1 MYNGILLLNKEMG
14 FTSHDAVAKLRG
26 ILRFRRIGHAGTLDP
41 MAQGLLV
48 MLLGKATRASEY
60 ASGAEKEY
68 IADFI
73 LGVETDTQDTTGNV
87 LAETP
92 VDVTESQLRQALS
105 SFEGG
110 YDQVPPM
117 YSAIQKDGVRLYDLA
132 RKGKEVERES
142 RFIALPL
149 LELLSFDPPRGKL
162 RVRCSKGTY
171 IRTLCHDI
179 GEKLGCGGCMEALMR
194 TRVGRFELKDSISL
208 KELEKIRDE
217 ERLGE
222 YLVSVEEMFLDQ
234 PKASALPEA
243 DSLVHNGNPVKP
255 ELVKVEWD
263 QRYTDQQLFRM
274 YDSDQQFLGVYR
286 YEEDRK
292 WLKPWKMFLGGN

>member
-1 MYNGILLLNKEMG
+1 MYNGILLLNKEPG

-87 LAETP
+87 LAEAP

-171 IRTLCHDI
+171 IRTLCHDL
-179 GEKLGCGGCMEALMR
+179 GQRLGCGGAMSAL
-194 TRVGRFELKDSISL
+194 TRVQAGDFSL
-208 KELEKIRDE
+208 EDALTLREVEQLVKEGTLQQHILPVVRLFASLPAVTLTE
-217 ERLGE
+217 EGAKRARNGAHAAQKHLLSGAIPP
-222 YLVSVEEMFLDQ
+222 V
-234 PKASALPEA
+234 
-243 DSLVHNGNPVKP
+243 DSLCRVYTP
-255 ELVKVEWD
+255 EGE
-263 QRYTDQQLFRM
+263 
-274 YDSDQQFLGVYR
+274 FLMTG
-286 YEEDRK
+286 K
-292 WLKPWKMFLGGN
+292 GGLLDMGPPAIFCHKIFGE

>member
-1 MYNGILLLNKEMG
+1 MYNGILLLNKEPG

-87 LAETP
+87 LAEAP
-92 VDVTESQLRQALS
+92 VDVTETQLRQALA

-171 IRTLCHDI
+171 IRTLCHDL
-179 GEKLGCGGCMEALMR
+179 GQRLGCGGAMSAL
-194 TRVGRFELKDSISL
+194 TRVQAGDFSL
-208 KELEKIRDE
+208 EDALT
-217 ERLGE
+217 LGE
-222 YLVSVEEMFLDQ
+222 VEQLVKEGTLQQHILPVDRLFASLPAVTLTEEGAKRARNGAHAAQKHLLSGEI
-234 PKASALPEA
+234 PPV
-243 DSLVHNGNPVKP
+243 DSLCRVYTP
-255 ELVKVEWD
+255 EGE
-263 QRYTDQQLFRM
+263 
-274 YDSDQQFLGVYR
+274 FLMTGKGGLL
-286 YEEDRK
+286 DMGPPAIFC
-292 WLKPWKMFLGGN
+292 LKIFGE

>member
-1 MYNGILLLNKEMG
+1 MYNGILLLNKEPG

-87 LAETP
+87 LAEAP

-149 LELLSFDPPRGKL
+149 LELLSFEAPRGKL

-171 IRTLCHDI
+171 IRTLCHDL
-179 GEKLGCGGCMEALMR
+179 GQRLGCGGAMSAL
-194 TRVGRFELKDSISL
+194 TRVQAGDFSL
-208 KELEKIRDE
+208 EDALT
-217 ERLGE
+217 LGE
-222 YLVSVEEMFLDQ
+222 VEQLVKEGTLQQHILPVDRLFASLPAVTLTEEGAKRARNGAHAAQKHLLSGEI
-234 PKASALPEA
+234 PPV
-243 DSLVHNGNPVKP
+243 DSLCRV
-255 ELVKVEWD
+255 
-263 QRYTDQQLFRM
+263 YTPDGE
-274 YDSDQQFLGVYR
+274 FLMTG
-286 YEEDRK
+286 K
-292 WLKPWKMFLGGN
+292 GGLLDMGPPAIFCHKIFGE

>member
-87 LAETP
+87 LAEAP

-149 LELLSFDPPRGKL
+149 LELLSFDSPRGKL

-171 IRTLCHDI
+171 IRTLCHDL
-179 GEKLGCGGCMEALMR
+179 GQRLGCGGAMSAL
-194 TRVGRFELKDSISL
+194 TRVQAGDFSL
-208 KELEKIRDE
+208 EDALT
-217 ERLGE
+217 LGE
-222 YLVSVEEMFLDQ
+222 VEQLVKEDTLQQHILPVDRLFASLPAVTLTEEGAKRARNGAHAAQKHLLSGEI
-234 PKASALPEA
+234 PPV
-243 DSLVHNGNPVKP
+243 DSLCRV
-255 ELVKVEWD
+255 
-263 QRYTDQQLFRM
+263 YTREGE
-274 YDSDQQFLGVYR
+274 FLMTG
-286 YEEDRK
+286 K
-292 WLKPWKMFLGGN
+292 GGLLDMGPPAIFCHKIFGE

>member
-1 MYNGILLLNKEMG
+1 MYNGILLLNKEPG

-92 VDVTESQLRQALS
+92 VDVTESQLRQALA

-149 LELLSFDPPRGKL
+149 LELLSFEAPRGKL

-171 IRTLCHDI
+171 IRTLCHDL
-179 GEKLGCGGCMEALMR
+179 GQRLGCGGAMSAL
-194 TRVGRFELKDSISL
+194 TRVQAGDFSL
-208 KELEKIRDE
+208 EDALT
-217 ERLGE
+217 LGE
-222 YLVSVEEMFLDQ
+222 VEQLVKEGTLQQHILPVDRLFASLPAVTLTEEGAKRARNGAHAAQKHLLSGEI
-234 PKASALPEA
+234 PPV
-243 DSLVHNGNPVKP
+243 DSLCRVYTP
-255 ELVKVEWD
+255 EGE
-263 QRYTDQQLFRM
+263 
-274 YDSDQQFLGVYR
+274 FLMTG
-286 YEEDRK
+286 K
-292 WLKPWKMFLGGN
+292 GGLLDMGPPAIFCHKIFGE

>member
-1 MYNGILLLNKEMG
+1 MYNGILLLNKEPG

-87 LAETP
+87 LAEAP
-92 VDVTESQLRQALS
+92 VDVTETQLRQALA

-171 IRTLCHDI
+171 IRTLCHDL
-179 GEKLGCGGCMEALMR
+179 GQRLGCGGAMSAL
-194 TRVGRFELKDSISL
+194 TRVQAGDFSL
-208 KELEKIRDE
+208 EDALT
-217 ERLGE
+217 LGE
-222 YLVSVEEMFLDQ
+222 VEQLVKEGTLQQHILPVDRLFASLPAVTLTEEGAKRARNGAHAAQKHLLSGEI
-234 PKASALPEA
+234 PPV
-243 DSLVHNGNPVKP
+243 DSLCRVYTP
-255 ELVKVEWD
+255 EGE
-263 QRYTDQQLFRM
+263 
-274 YDSDQQFLGVYR
+274 FLMTG
-286 YEEDRK
+286 K
-292 WLKPWKMFLGGN
+292 GGLLDMGPPAIFCHKIFGE

>member
-1 MYNGILLLNKEMG
+1 MYNGILLLNKEPG

-87 LAETP
+87 LAEAP
-92 VDVTESQLRQALS
+92 VDVTESQLRQALA

-171 IRTLCHDI
+171 IRTLCHDL
-179 GEKLGCGGCMEALMR
+179 GQRLGCGGAMSAL
-194 TRVGRFELKDSISL
+194 TRVQAGDFSL
-208 KELEKIRDE
+208 EDALT
-217 ERLGE
+217 LGE
-222 YLVSVEEMFLDQ
+222 VEQLVKEGTLQQHILPVDRLFASLPAVTLTEEGAKRARNGAHAAQKHLLSGEI
-234 PKASALPEA
+234 PPV
-243 DSLVHNGNPVKP
+243 DSLCRV
-255 ELVKVEWD
+255 
-263 QRYTDQQLFRM
+263 YTPDGE
-274 YDSDQQFLGVYR
+274 FLMTG
-286 YEEDRK
+286 K
-292 WLKPWKMFLGGN
+292 GGLLDMGPPAIFCHKIFGE

>member
-68 IADFI
+68 IVDFI

-87 LAETP
+87 LTEAP
-92 VDVTESQLRQALS
+92 VDVTETQLRQALS

-149 LELLSFDPPRGKL
+149 LELLSFEAPRGKL

-171 IRTLCHDI
+171 IRTLCHDL
-179 GEKLGCGGCMEALMR
+179 GQRLGCGGAMSAL
-194 TRVGRFELKDSISL
+194 TRVQAGDFSL
-208 KELEKIRDE
+208 ENALT
-217 ERLGE
+217 LGE
-222 YLVSVEEMFLDQ
+222 VEQLTKEGALQQHILPVDRLF
-234 PKASALPEA
+234 ASLPAVTLTEEGA
-243 DSLVHNGNPVKP
+243 KRARNGAHAAQKHLLTGEIPPVDSLCRVYTP
-255 ELVKVEWD
+255 EGE
-263 QRYTDQQLFRM
+263 
-274 YDSDQQFLGVYR
+274 FLMTG
-286 YEEDRK
+286 K
-292 WLKPWKMFLGGN
+292 GGLLDMGPPAIFCHKIFGE

>member
-1 MYNGILLLNKEMG
+1 MYNGILLLNKEPG

-149 LELLSFDPPRGKL
+149 LELLSFEAPRGKL

-171 IRTLCHDI
+171 IRTLCHDL
-179 GEKLGCGGCMEALMR
+179 GQRLGCGGAMSAL
-194 TRVGRFELKDSISL
+194 TRVQAGDFSL
-208 KELEKIRDE
+208 EDALT
-217 ERLGE
+217 LGE
-222 YLVSVEEMFLDQ
+222 VEQ
-234 PKASALPEA
+234 
-243 DSLVHNGNPVKP
+243 
-255 ELVKVEWD
+255 LVKEGTLQQHILPVDRLFASLPAVTLTEEGAKRARNGAHAAQKHLLSGEIPPVD
-263 QRYTDQQLFRM
+263 FLCRVYTPDGE
-274 YDSDQQFLGVYR
+274 FLMTG
-286 YEEDRK
+286 K
-292 WLKPWKMFLGGN
+292 GGLLDMGPPAIFCHKIFGE

>member
-1 MYNGILLLNKEMG
+1 MYNGILLLNKEPG

-87 LAETP
+87 LAEAP
-92 VDVTESQLRQALS
+92 VDVTESQLRQALA

-171 IRTLCHDI
+171 IRTLCHDL
-179 GEKLGCGGCMEALMR
+179 GQRLGCGGAMSAL
-194 TRVGRFELKDSISL
+194 TRVQAGDFSL
-208 KELEKIRDE
+208 EDALT
-217 ERLGE
+217 LGE
-222 YLVSVEEMFLDQ
+222 VEQLVKEGTLQQHILPVDRLFASLPAVTLTEEGAKRARNGAHAAQKHLLSGEI
-234 PKASALPEA
+234 PPV
-243 DSLVHNGNPVKP
+243 DSLCRVYTP
-255 ELVKVEWD
+255 EGE
-263 QRYTDQQLFRM
+263 
-274 YDSDQQFLGVYR
+274 FLMTG
-286 YEEDRK
+286 K
-292 WLKPWKMFLGGN
+292 GGLLDMGPPAIFCHKIFGE

>member
-1 MYNGILLLNKEMG
+1 MYNGILLLNKEPG

-73 LGVETDTQDTTGNV
+73 LGVETDTQDITGNV

-92 VDVTESQLRQALS
+92 VDVTESQLRQALA

-171 IRTLCHDI
+171 IRTLCHDL
-179 GEKLGCGGCMEALMR
+179 GQRLGCGGAMSAL
-194 TRVGRFELKDSISL
+194 TRVQAGDFSL
-208 KELEKIRDE
+208 EDALT
-217 ERLGE
+217 LGE
-222 YLVSVEEMFLDQ
+222 VEQLVKEGTLQQHILPVDRLFASLPAVTLTEEGAKRARNGAHAAQKHLLSGAI
-234 PKASALPEA
+234 PPV
-243 DSLVHNGNPVKP
+243 DSLCRV
-255 ELVKVEWD
+255 
-263 QRYTDQQLFRM
+263 YTPDGE
-274 YDSDQQFLGVYR
+274 FLMTG
-286 YEEDRK
+286 K
-292 WLKPWKMFLGGN
+292 GGLLDMGPPAIFCHKIFGE

>member
-1 MYNGILLLNKEMG
+1 MYNGILLLNKEPG

-87 LAETP
+87 LAEAP

-171 IRTLCHDI
+171 IRTLCHDL
-179 GEKLGCGGCMEALMR
+179 GQRLGCGGAMSAL
-194 TRVGRFELKDSISL
+194 TRVQAGDFSL
-208 KELEKIRDE
+208 EDALT
-217 ERLGE
+217 LGE
-222 YLVSVEEMFLDQ
+222 VEQLVKEDTLQQHILPVDRLFASLPAVTLTEEGAKRARNGAHAAQKHLLSGAI
-234 PKASALPEA
+234 PPV
-243 DSLVHNGNPVKP
+243 DSLCRV
-255 ELVKVEWD
+255 
-263 QRYTDQQLFRM
+263 YTPDGE
-274 YDSDQQFLGVYR
+274 FLMTG
-286 YEEDRK
+286 K
-292 WLKPWKMFLGGN
+292 GGLLDMGPPAIFCHKIFGE

>member
-1 MYNGILLLNKEMG
+1 MYNGILLLNKEPG

-87 LAETP
+87 LAEAP
-92 VDVTESQLRQALS
+92 VDVTETQLRQALA

-149 LELLSFDPPRGKL
+149 LELLSFEAPRGKL

-171 IRTLCHDI
+171 IRTLCHDL
-179 GEKLGCGGCMEALMR
+179 GQRLGCGGAMSAL
-194 TRVGRFELKDSISL
+194 TRVQAGDFSL
-208 KELEKIRDE
+208 EDALT
-217 ERLGE
+217 LGE
-222 YLVSVEEMFLDQ
+222 VEQLVKEGTLQQHILPVDRLFASLPAVTLTEEGAKRARNGAHAAQKHLLSGEI
-234 PKASALPEA
+234 PPV
-243 DSLVHNGNPVKP
+243 DSLCRV
-255 ELVKVEWD
+255 
-263 QRYTDQQLFRM
+263 YTPDGE
-274 YDSDQQFLGVYR
+274 FLMTG
-286 YEEDRK
+286 K
-292 WLKPWKMFLGGN
+292 GGLLDMGPPAIFCHKIFGE

>member
-1 MYNGILLLNKEMG
+1 MYNGILLLNKEPG

-87 LAETP
+87 FAEAP

-110 YDQVPPM
+110 YNQVPPM

-171 IRTLCHDI
+171 IRTLCHDL
-179 GEKLGCGGCMEALMR
+179 GQRLGCGGAMSALTRVQAGDFSLEDALTLGEVEQLVKEGTLQQHILPADRLFASLPAVTLTEEGAKR
-194 TRVGRFELKDSISL
+194 TRNGAHAAQKHLLSGAIPPV
-208 KELEKIRDE
+208 
-217 ERLGE
+217 
-222 YLVSVEEMFLDQ
+222 
-234 PKASALPEA
+234 
-243 DSLVHNGNPVKP
+243 DSLCRVYTP
-255 ELVKVEWD
+255 EGE
-263 QRYTDQQLFRM
+263 
-274 YDSDQQFLGVYR
+274 FLMTG
-286 YEEDRK
+286 K
-292 WLKPWKMFLGGN
+292 GGLLDMGPPAIFCHKIFGE

>member
-1 MYNGILLLNKEMG
+1 MYNGILLLNKEPG

-87 LAETP
+87 FAEAP

-171 IRTLCHDI
+171 IRTLCHDL
-179 GEKLGCGGCMEALMR
+179 GQRLGCGGAMSAL
-194 TRVGRFELKDSISL
+194 TRVQAGDFSL
-208 KELEKIRDE
+208 EDALT
-217 ERLGE
+217 LGE
-222 YLVSVEEMFLDQ
+222 VEQLVKEGTLQQHILPADRLFASLPAVTLTEEGAKRARNGAHAAQKHLLSGAI
-234 PKASALPEA
+234 PPV
-243 DSLVHNGNPVKP
+243 DSLCRVYTP
-255 ELVKVEWD
+255 EGE
-263 QRYTDQQLFRM
+263 
-274 YDSDQQFLGVYR
+274 FLMTG
-286 YEEDRK
+286 K
-292 WLKPWKMFLGGN
+292 GGLLDMGPPAIFCHKIFGE

>member
-1 MYNGILLLNKEMG
+1 MYNGILLLNKEPG

-92 VDVTESQLRQALS
+92 VDVTESQLRQALA

-171 IRTLCHDI
+171 IRTLCHDL
-179 GEKLGCGGCMEALMR
+179 GQRLGCGGAMSAL
-194 TRVGRFELKDSISL
+194 TRVQAGDFSL
-208 KELEKIRDE
+208 EDALT
-217 ERLGE
+217 LGE
-222 YLVSVEEMFLDQ
+222 VEQLTKEGALQQHILPVDRLF
-234 PKASALPEA
+234 ASLPAVTLTEEGA
-243 DSLVHNGNPVKP
+243 KRARNGAHAAQKHLLSGEIPPVDSLCRVYTP
-255 ELVKVEWD
+255 EGK
-263 QRYTDQQLFRM
+263 
-274 YDSDQQFLGVYR
+274 FLMTG
-286 YEEDRK
+286 K
-292 WLKPWKMFLGGN
+292 GGLLDMGPPAIFCHKIFGE

>member
-87 LAETP
+87 LAEAP

-149 LELLSFDPPRGKL
+149 LELLSFEVPRGKL

-171 IRTLCHDI
+171 IRTLCHDL
-179 GEKLGCGGCMEALMR
+179 GQRLGCGGAMSAL
-194 TRVGRFELKDSISL
+194 TRVQAGDFSL
-208 KELEKIRDE
+208 ENALT
-217 ERLGE
+217 LGE
-222 YLVSVEEMFLDQ
+222 VEQLVKEGTLQQHILPVDRLFASLPAITLTEEGAKRARNGAHAAQKHLLSGEI
-234 PKASALPEA
+234 PPV
-243 DSLVHNGNPVKP
+243 DSLCRV
-255 ELVKVEWD
+255 
-263 QRYTDQQLFRM
+263 YTPDGE
-274 YDSDQQFLGVYR
+274 FLMTG
-286 YEEDRK
+286 K
-292 WLKPWKMFLGGN
+292 GGLLDMGPPAIFCHKIFGE

>member
-1 MYNGILLLNKEMG
+1 MYNGILLLNKEPG

-87 LAETP
+87 LAEAP

-171 IRTLCHDI
+171 IRTLCHDL
-179 GEKLGCGGCMEALMR
+179 GQRLGCGGAMSAL
-194 TRVGRFELKDSISL
+194 TRVQAGDFSL
-208 KELEKIRDE
+208 EDTLT
-217 ERLGE
+217 LGE
-222 YLVSVEEMFLDQ
+222 VEQLVKEGTLQQHILPVDRLFASLPAITLTEEGAKRARNGAHAAQKHLLSGEI
-234 PKASALPEA
+234 PPV
-243 DSLVHNGNPVKP
+243 DSLCRVYTP
-255 ELVKVEWD
+255 EGE
-263 QRYTDQQLFRM
+263 
-274 YDSDQQFLGVYR
+274 FLMTG
-286 YEEDRK
+286 K
-292 WLKPWKMFLGGN
+292 GGLLDMGPPAIFCHKIFGE

>member
-87 LAETP
+87 LAEAP
-92 VDVTESQLRQALS
+92 VDVTETQLRQALS

-132 RKGKEVERES
+132 RKDKEVERES

-149 LELLSFDPPRGKL
+149 LELLSFEAPRGKL

-171 IRTLCHDI
+171 IRTLCHDL
-179 GEKLGCGGCMEALMR
+179 GQRLGCGGAMSAL
-194 TRVGRFELKDSISL
+194 TRVQAGDFSL
-208 KELEKIRDE
+208 EDALT
-217 ERLGE
+217 LGE
-222 YLVSVEEMFLDQ
+222 VEQLTKEGALQQHILPVDRLF
-234 PKASALPEA
+234 ASLPAVTLTEEGA
-243 DSLVHNGNPVKP
+243 KRARNGAHAAQKHLLTGEIPPVDSLCRVYTP
-255 ELVKVEWD
+255 EGK
-263 QRYTDQQLFRM
+263 
-274 YDSDQQFLGVYR
+274 FLMTG
-286 YEEDRK
+286 K
-292 WLKPWKMFLGGN
+292 GGLLDMGPPAIFCHKIFGE

>member
-1 MYNGILLLNKEMG
+1 MYNGILLLNKEPG

-41 MAQGLLV
+41 MSQGLLV

-87 LAETP
+87 LAEAP
-92 VDVTESQLRQALS
+92 VDVTESQLRQALA

-171 IRTLCHDI
+171 IRTLCHDL
-179 GEKLGCGGCMEALMR
+179 GQRLGCGGAMSAL
-194 TRVGRFELKDSISL
+194 TRVQAGDFSL
-208 KELEKIRDE
+208 EDALT
-217 ERLGE
+217 LGE
-222 YLVSVEEMFLDQ
+222 VEQ
-234 PKASALPEA
+234 
-243 DSLVHNGNPVKP
+243 
-255 ELVKVEWD
+255 LVKEG
-263 QRYTDQQLFRM
+263 TL
-274 YDSDQQFLGVYR
+274 
-286 YEEDRK
+286 
-292 WLKPWKMFLGGN
+292 

>member
-1 MYNGILLLNKEMG
+1 MNKEPG

-87 LAETP
+87 LAEAP
-92 VDVTESQLRQALS
+92 VDVTESQLRQALA

-132 RKGKEVERES
+132 RKGKEVEQES

-149 LELLSFDPPRGKL
+149 LELF
-162 RVRCSKGTY
+162 V
-171 IRTLCHDI
+171 
-179 GEKLGCGGCMEALMR
+179 
-194 TRVGRFELKDSISL
+194 F
-208 KELEKIRDE
+208 
-217 ERLGE
+217 
-222 YLVSVEEMFLDQ
+222 
-234 PKASALPEA
+234 
-243 DSLVHNGNPVKP
+243 
-255 ELVKVEWD
+255 
-263 QRYTDQQLFRM
+263 
-274 YDSDQQFLGVYR
+274 
-286 YEEDRK
+286 
-292 WLKPWKMFLGGN
+292 

>member
-1 MYNGILLLNKEMG
+1 MYNGILLLNKEPG

-87 LAETP
+87 LAEAP
-92 VDVTESQLRQALS
+92 VDVTESQLRQALAF
-105 SFEGG
+105 FEGG

-149 LELLSFDPPRGKL
+149 LELLSFEAPRGKL

-171 IRTLCHDI
+171 IRTLCHDL
-179 GEKLGCGGCMEALMR
+179 GQRLGCGGAMSAL
-194 TRVGRFELKDSISL
+194 TRVQAGDFSL
-208 KELEKIRDE
+208 EDALT
-217 ERLGE
+217 LGE
-222 YLVSVEEMFLDQ
+222 VEQLVKEGTLQQHILPVDRLFASLPAVTLTEEGAKRARNGAHAAQKHLLSGEI
-234 PKASALPEA
+234 PPV
-243 DSLVHNGNPVKP
+243 DSLCRVYTP
-255 ELVKVEWD
+255 EGE
-263 QRYTDQQLFRM
+263 
-274 YDSDQQFLGVYR
+274 FLMTG
-286 YEEDRK
+286 K
-292 WLKPWKMFLGGN
+292 GGLLDMGPPAIFCHKIFGE